1 MEPDLKEA
9 YNSIG
14 KLLTETGRPDEALKY
29 LEEALEL
36 DSKYISALI
45 NKGIALAGLGKYIEA
60 LELFDKATSLDPNN
74 GKAWY
79 NKALLCYTLG
89 KYEESYKCI
98 LKALSINPSCE
109 HALKLK
115 HKLLMRQKIHV
126 LNDMHST

>member
-1 MEPDLKEA
+1 
-9 YNSIG
+9 
-14 KLLTETGRPDEALKY
+14 
-29 LEEALEL
+29 
-36 DSKYISALI
+36 
-45 NKGIALAGLGKYIEA
+45 LGKYIEA
-60 LELFDKATSLDPNN
+60 LELFDKAASLDPNN

-115 HKLLMRQKIHV
+115 HKLLMSKDPRAK
-126 LNDMHST
+126 